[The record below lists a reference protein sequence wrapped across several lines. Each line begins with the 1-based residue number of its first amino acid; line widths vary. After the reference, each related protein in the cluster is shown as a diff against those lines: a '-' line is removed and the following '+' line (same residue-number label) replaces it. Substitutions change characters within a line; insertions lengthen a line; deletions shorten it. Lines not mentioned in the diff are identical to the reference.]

1 MEDLSNSLG
10 NVVDYNGLGIKLF
23 KAGRLEEANNAF
35 KEELILNPNHTSA
48 QLNIAITYWGLKQRN
63 KALEHIAYA
72 LKTGSHKRNVVWH
85 ALLMKVEIF

>member
-48 QLNIAITYWGLKQRN
+48 QYERSIKYRNYLLGLETAK
-63 KALEHIAYA
+63 
-72 LKTGSHKRNVVWH
+72 
-85 ALLMKVEIF
+85 